1 MVTFAMVKPLGGILK
16 RLDVKAL
23 AEKIKAV
30 DAEMVFNIPDEAD
43 EEAKARRAAEI
54 GLLGEIII
62 VELSLRLEDVADD
75 LVKLCAAYKE
85 CTPEEMMRQNPLDV
99 LKELFSEDGFGDFF
113 KSAVQSATQK
123 P

>member
-1 MVTFAMVKPLGGILK
+1 MITFAMVKPLGGILK

-23 AEKIKAV
+23 TEKIKEV
-30 DAEMVFNIPDEAD
+30 DAGIAFTIPDD
-43 EEAKARRAAEI
+43 KDDTAKERRAEEI
-54 GLLGEIII
+54 SKLGEIII
-62 VELSLRLEDVADD
+62 MELASRLEDIADD
-75 LVKLCAAYKE
+75 LVKLCAAYKD
-85 CTPEEMMRQNPLDV
+85 CTPDEMMRQNPLTV

>member
-1 MVTFAMVKPLGGILK
+1 MITFAMVKPLGGILK
-16 RLDVKAL
+16 RMDVKAL
-23 AEKIKAV
+23 AEKLKDV
-30 DAEMVFNIPDEAD
+30 DAGVAFNDPDEKD
-43 EEAKARRAAEI
+43 EKAKERRAEEI
-54 GLLGEIII
+54 GKLGEIII

-85 CTPEEMMRQNPLDV
+85 CTPEEMMRQNPLAV

-123 P
+123 Q